1 MSTDHHEPRLVA
13 RDHGAPTIYF
23 DSVPTAG
30 VRDGV
35 AGVVL
40 SMAQN
45 YPESGR
51 IATDHVVVA
60 HLRTSVKGL
69 LELKRA
75 VEGALLLAMPAQG
88 QSGPKQAN

>member
-1 MSTDHHEPRLVA
+1 MSTDHHEPQPAA

-23 DSVPTAG
+23 DFVPTAG
-30 VRDGV
+30 FRDGV

-51 IATDHVVVA
+51 IATI
-60 HLRTSVKGL
+60 TSSWRISGL
-69 LELKRA
+69 A
-75 VEGALLLAMPAQG
+75 
-88 QSGPKQAN
+88 